1 MKKTF
6 TVVLVGQPNVGKSS
20 LINAISG
27 SKLRVGNFSGV
38 TVEKAEAKLN
48 YGDYVIDII
57 DLPGTYSLNGY
68 SLEEKIVSD
77 FLKNEKY
84 DIILNV
90 LDSTNL
96 ERNLVLTLQ
105 LKELKKNLFLALNMT
120 DEAQKEGITIKYD
133 ELESKLDVKACP
145 VSAKGLN
152 IDLLLKDLVAAYE
165 SYQSQDIKPKNIAE
179 SRLKPSFTS
188 FTKTAAPKRVADSDT
203 PTPSLLASNNLS
215 SYAVLAK
222 SVAKDCQT
230 LPRTR
235 ARNTQKIDS
244 VMLHKVWGIPIFL
257 ILMLIVFEIAFE
269 VGGWLQDVIQGWID
283 WLSSHVDVVIA
294 NATLA
299 SLVGDGIIQGVG
311 VVLSF
316 VPLIVILYLG
326 ITMLEG
332 SGYMARV
339 AFLLDGLFFRFGL
352 HGKSFIPLVTGF
364 GCSVPAYMA
373 TRTLQNKKEKMIT
386 LFVIGFMSCSA
397 RLPIYS
403 LFIAAFFPI
412 RYAGII
418 LFFIYFGGSFVALL
432 LAKLLKLTIF
442 RGDNEPFVM
451 EMPKY
456 RMPTLKVIWFSIWSK
471 CYMYIKKAGTVILL
485 GAIIVWA
492 ISNFPKSS
500 EIEHKYETQIATL
513 KTQNEQAKAAN
524 HPYLKEDELDAKV
537 TDLQNLEAEKQL
549 DYSIAGRVGK
559 FVQPIFAP
567 MDFDWRLTIS
577 LITGFSAK
585 EIVVST
591 LGVLYALGDSDDGG
605 GYKLQQALQKSI
617 SVPSSIAFIL
627 FIMFYIPCFAATIT
641 FAQEAGHRWYSL
653 YLLIFT
659 TVVAYIFAY
668 IGYLIA
674 SLFYLH

>member
-38 TVEKAEAKLN
+38 TVEKAEAKLH
-48 YGDYVIDII
+48 YEDYIIDII

-77 FLKNEKY
+77 FLKNEQY

-105 LKELKKNLFLALNMT
+105 LKELNKPLFLALNMT
-120 DEAQKEGITIKYD
+120 DEAEKENIKINYG
-133 ELESKLDVKACP
+133 ELESKLGVKACP

-152 IDLLLKDLVAAYE
+152 LKLLLKEVVEMYKDLEQKSPSAKEAPKPT
-165 SYQSQDIKPKNIAE
+165 IKPSI
-179 SRLKPSFTS
+179 TS
-188 FTKTAAPKRVADSDT
+188 FSRTAKLEESAPNILVSSNISAYAISAKA
-203 PTPSLLASNNLS
+203 LARE
-215 SYAVLAK
+215 
-222 SVAKDCQT
+222 CQT
-230 LPRTR
+230 VPRNR
-235 ARNTQKIDS
+235 AKNTQKIDS
-244 VMLHKVWGIPIFL
+244 VLLHKLWGIPIFL
-257 ILMLIVFEIAFE
+257 VLMLIVFEVAFE
-269 VGGWLQDVIQGWID
+269 IGGWLQDVIQGWID
-283 WLSSHVDVVIA
+283 WLSGHVGVIIT

-299 SLVGDGIIQGVG
+299 SLVGDGVIQGVG

-316 VPLIVILYLG
+316 VPLIVILYIG
-326 ITMLEG
+326 ITLLEG

-373 TRTLQNKKEKMIT
+373 TRTLQNKREKMIT

-456 RMPTLKVIWFSIWSK
+456 RMPTLKVLWFSVWTK

-492 ISNFPKSS
+492 ISNFPRSS
-500 EIEHKYETQIATL
+500 EVEHKYESQIAAL

-524 HPYLKEDELDAKV
+524 HPYLKDDELDAKV

-549 DYSIAGRVGK
+549 DYSIAGRVGN
-559 FVQPIFAP
+559 FIQPVFAP

-605 GYKLQQALQKSI
+605 GYKLQQALQKSV
-617 SVPSSIAFIL
+617 SVPSSVAFIL
-627 FIMFYIPCFAATIT
+627 FIMFYIPCFAATIA
-641 FAQEAGHRWYSL
+641 FAQEAGRRWYAL
-653 YLLIFT
+653 YLLVFT